1 VLITGAS
8 GGVGS
13 GLIQLC
19 RARGAIPYAIVGTGK
34 EQAVTAIGAEAV
46 IARETDDLVGAVNKA
61 TGGKPIDIV
70 ADLVAGWLLNDLLR
84 ILRPGAVTPRRCD
97 RREGAQMIELD
108 RARYMGEQVAKVA
121 GRLSAGG
128 TIHEARIG
136 ESPQGQQAARVSPTA
151 FEALNVPFSGLHIR
165 SHVPVRCVPHIL
177 RASIAGSYGSGP
189 HQTGIARPL
198 TRLTRT
204 AS

>member
-1 VLITGAS
+1 MPVLRGEHMLDRVRARADERVLITG
-8 GGVGS
+8 VFGS

-70 ADLVAGWLLNDLLR
+70 ADLVAGPLFNDLLR

-97 RREGAQMIELD
+97 RREGAQMIERE
-108 RARYMGEQVAKVA
+108 RARRRPLH
-121 GRLSAGG
+121 GRAGG
-128 TIHEARIG
+128 EGRG
-136 ESPQGQQAARVSPTA
+136 P
-151 FEALNVPFSGLHIR
+151 ALGWGHDS
-165 SHVPVRCVPHIL
+165 
-177 RASIAGSYGSGP
+177 
-189 HQTGIARPL
+189 
-198 TRLTRT
+198 
-204 AS
+204 